1 MAASAGCAEKGMS
14 EDYSRFFMPPMRGM
28 DQSVRDEEGKHKET
42 GVRELAPFL
51 YRGESPWPFKYSIT
65 TGEVK

>member
-1 MAASAGCAEKGMS
+1 VW
-14 EDYSRFFMPPMRGM
+14 GM
-28 DQSVRDEEGKHKET
+28 DQSVSNEEGNHKAT

-65 TGEVK
+65 TTTGEVR

>member
-1 MAASAGCAEKGMS
+1 MS
-14 EDYSRFFMPPMRGM
+14 GESDSRVPMPPVWGV
-28 DQSVRDEEGKHKET
+28 DPSVRNEEGRKET

-65 TGEVK
+65 TTGEVR